1 MTNTPVHELGRFSKP
16 AMSGKAIATWLK
28 FLPPDGRAVAALSL
42 TRDATLTRLTRNQA
56 TRLTGQSPYNLSI
69 ASLATPDERDL
80 LLRGVIRLSDVR
92 RGHARAR
99 ELSDAEAATLI
110 INRYS
115 ANAIWAAF
123 ERLTAPTLSV
133 AAE

>member
-1 MTNTPVHELGRFSKP
+1 MNFVHHQNLEAKP

-28 FLPPDGRAVAALSL
+28 FLPPDGRSVAALSL
-42 TRDATLTRLTRNQA
+42 TRDTPLTRLTRNQA
-56 TRLTGQSPYNLSI
+56 ARLTDQSPYNLSI
-69 ASLATPDERDL
+69 ASLATADERDAL
-80 LLRGVIRLSDVR
+80 MRGVIRLSDVR
-92 RGHARAR
+92 RVHAHAR
-99 ELSDAEAATLI
+99 ELPDAEAAKLI

-115 ANAIWAAF
+115 ASAIMAAF